1 MDTQYS
7 IVTLRAHLRK
17 NKIMKLRNFTI
28 GNSENMTLMGGM
40 NVLESRDLAL
50 QVAESF
56 KQATD
61 DLKINYIFKASFDKA
76 NRSSMNSFRGPGMEE
91 GLKILQ
97 EVSNEFDVPVITDI
111 HEPSQAEPVSE
122 VCEVIQ
128 IPAFL
133 ARQTDL
139 VQSAAKT
146 KSIIQFKKPQFL
158 SAPEMSNIVEKC
170 SAAGNPNITLC
181 ERGNSFGYNNLV
193 VDTLNFQILKKLLKP
208 VVFDVTH
215 SLQLPGGLGSA
226 TGGRREYVLSLA
238 KAGISQSIAGLFLE
252 AHPDPEQ
259 AKCDGPCALPL
270 GMLKDFLT
278 QVKDLDDF
286 VKEQDNLNIK

>member
-1 MDTQYS
+1 
-7 IVTLRAHLRK
+7 
-17 NKIMKLRNFTI
+17 MKLRDFKIDNK
-28 GNSENMTLMGGM
+28 EPMVLMGGM
-40 NVLESRDLAL
+40 NVLESRDLAMKI
-50 QVAESF
+50 AETF
-56 KQATD
+56 IEITQK
-61 DLKINYIFKASFDKA
+61 KHINYIFKGSFDKA
-76 NRSSMNSFRGPGMEE
+76 NRSSISSFRGPGLDE

-97 EVSNEFDVPVITDI
+97 EISTTFNIPVVTDI
-111 HEPSQAEPVSE
+111 HEPQQAEAVSE

-139 VQSAAKT
+139 VNAAAKT

-158 SAPEMSNIVEKC
+158 SAPEMSNIIEKC
-170 SAAGNPNITLC
+170 SSAGNENITLC

-193 VDTLNFQILKKLLKP
+193 VDTLNFQILKGLLKP
-208 VVFDVTH
+208 VIFDVTH

-226 TGGRREYVLSLA
+226 TGGRREYLLSLA

-252 AHPDPEQ
+252 AHPNPDQ

-270 GMLKDFLT
+270 SVLEEFLT
-278 QVKDLDDF
+278 QIKDLDNF
-286 VKEQDNLNIK
+286 IKDQSDLEIS

>member
-1 MDTQYS
+1 
-7 IVTLRAHLRK
+7 
-17 NKIMKLRNFTI
+17 MKLRDFKIDNTEPMI
-28 GNSENMTLMGGM
+28 LMGGM
-40 NVLESRDLAL
+40 NVLESRDLAMKI
-50 QVAESF
+50 AETF
-56 KQATD
+56 KEITQT
-61 DLKINYIFKASFDKA
+61 KHINYIFKGSFDKA
-76 NRSSMNSFRGPGMEE
+76 NRSSISSFRGPGIDE

-97 EVSNEFDVPVITDI
+97 EVSTTFDIPVITDI
-111 HEPSQAEPVSE
+111 HEPQQAEAVSE
-122 VCEVIQ
+122 ICEVVQ

-139 VQSAAKT
+139 VNAAAKT

-170 SAAGNPNITLC
+170 SSAGNENITLC

-193 VDTLNFQILKKLLKP
+193 VDTLNFQILKGLLKP
-208 VVFDVTH
+208 VIFDVTH

-226 TGGRREYVLSLA
+226 TGGRREYLLSLA

-252 AHPDPEQ
+252 AHPDPDQ

-270 GMLKDFLT
+270 SVLEEFLT
-278 QVKDLDDF
+278 QIKDLDDF
-286 VKEQDNLNIK
+286 IKDQNDLKIS

>member
-1 MDTQYS
+1 
-7 IVTLRAHLRK
+7 
-17 NKIMKLRNFTI
+17 MKLRNFEI
-28 GNSENMTLMGGM
+28 DNNKPMVLMGGM
-40 NVLESRDLAL
+40 NVLESRDIAME
-50 QVAESF
+50 VAERF
-56 KQATD
+56 KEVS
-61 DLKINYIFKASFDKA
+61 LKYNINYIFKGSFDKA
-76 NRSSMNSFRGPGMEE
+76 NRSSIKSFRGPGMEE

-97 EVSNEFDVPVITDI
+97 EISNTFDIPVITDI
-111 HEPSQAEPVSE
+111 HEPNQAEPVSE
-122 VCEVIQ
+122 ICEVIQ

-139 VQSAAKT
+139 VNAAAKT

-170 SAAGNPNITLC
+170 SSAGNSKITLC

-193 VDTLNFQILKKLLKP
+193 VDTLNFQILKKLSKP
-208 VVFDVTH
+208 VIFDVTH

-252 AHPDPEQ
+252 AHPTPDK
-259 AKCDGPCALPL
+259 AMCDGPCALPL
-270 GMLKDFLT
+270 SILEEFMK
-278 QVKDLDDF
+278 QIKDLDEF
-286 VKEQDNLNIK
+286 VKNQNDLEIT